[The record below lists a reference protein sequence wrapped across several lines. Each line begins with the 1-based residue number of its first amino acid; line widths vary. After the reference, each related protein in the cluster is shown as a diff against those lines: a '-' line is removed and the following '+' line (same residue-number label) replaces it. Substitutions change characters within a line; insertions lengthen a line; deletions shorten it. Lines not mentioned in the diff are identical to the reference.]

1 MDFFHALREHLDRI
15 IESLAVQGPTPT
27 APTSLP
33 SPEQSEVGDDDD
45 DDDDDDGDDDDDD
58 YARSEVSDGPM
69 VKVIGTPAF
78 VELMRWE
85 PENVTETLA
94 NGLDA
99 WSMAEDMF
107 FYDLVCAFTDIL
119 FSHYRRFT
127 HKTDLSPETGL
138 YSVVILDKA
147 GPAPPPPEDKEAML
161 DRRTL
166 SWIAGTIGVKTCD
179 GSSRSCAGKEEHSC
193 CCCCCC
199 CVDVQ
204 ALARKF
210 MWWFISARA
219 RIRRPMPPQ
228 LEADIT
234 SVFRLHSER
243 CTEEDERDW
252 EWRRYAVY
260 NLLREIRDPLLCRPG
275 YVKPE
280 DGQPIRRPWTTPH
293 GGGGGGDQYVHGMLS
308 WGVRSDGAVLREL
321 RDAMKV
327 SARERLI
334 RRRDPELATDLWDI
348 MRRKEPDPATL
359 PPMCFASARMCSNP
373 KRERDAELW
382 GDLETAEGK
391 QRELESQKRRR

>member
-1 MDFFHALREHLDRI
+1 
-15 IESLAVQGPTPT
+15 
-27 APTSLP
+27 
-33 SPEQSEVGDDDD
+33 
-45 DDDDDDGDDDDDD
+45 
-58 YARSEVSDGPM
+58 M
-69 VKVIGTPAF
+69 VKVTGTPAF
-78 VELMRWE
+78 VELMRGE
-85 PENVTETLA
+85 PENITETLA

-119 FSHYRRFT
+119 FSHYHRFLR
-127 HKTDLSPETGL
+127 KTDLGAETGL
-138 YSVVILDKA
+138 YCVVILKEA
-147 GPAPPPPEDKEAML
+147 GPAPEDKETL

-166 SWIAGTIGVKTCD
+166 NWVAGTIRVAPCL
-179 GSSRSCAGKEEHSC
+179 EHCTENKHS
-193 CCCCCC
+193 

-210 MWWFISARA
+210 MWWFISHRA
-219 RIRRPMPPQ
+219 RIRRPMPPG
-228 LEADIT
+228 LEDDIT
-234 SVFRLHSER
+234 RLFRLHSER

-280 DGQPIRRPWTTPH
+280 DGEPIRRPWTH
-293 GGGGGGDQYVHGMLS
+293 GDEYIHGMMLGWGS
-308 WGVRSDGAVLREL
+308 WGSGGSSIRADDAVLREL

-327 SARERLI
+327 SARARLL
-334 RRRDPELATDLWDI
+334 RRRDPELATDLWDV
-348 MRRKEPDPATL
+348 MRRKAPDPATL
-359 PPMCFASARMCSNP
+359 PPLCYANGPVCSNP

-382 GDLETAEGK
+382 EGLETAEGK